1 MLGEPEETPM
11 PTNTQILLDHRPT
24 GKVSPANFRVVE
36 TPVSDARAG
45 RSAGAPYI
53 PVARPVYARAAQRRE
68 ILRQAAGSRRGDG
81 RGHGR
86 PGRGLEQS
94 ALLSGRRCR
103 RHGRL
108 AALFAK
114 RRRDLKGRRR
124 EGDPDPGLSRPGRHA
139 RRHRLVRLEQDHR
152 AEGGGNG
159 AGLRRD
165 RRGRFGRGPIGE
177 DRRRAAGGH
186 RRRPGEMR
194 LCRQGAG
201 I

>member
-24 GKVSPANFRVVE
+24 GKVSPANFRIVE
-36 TPVSDARAG
+36 TPVSAPGPG
-45 RSAGAPYI
+45 RSAGPPHV
-53 PVARPVYARAAQRRE
+53 PVARPVYARAARRRE
-68 ILRQAAGSRRGDG
+68 ILRQAAGGRGGDG
-81 RGHGR
+81 RRNGWHC
-86 PGRGLEQS
+86 RGLQHS
-94 ALLSGRRCR
+94 PLQAGRRRC

-114 RRRDLKGRRR
+114 RRQGPARRRR
-124 EGDPDPGLSRPGRHA
+124 EGGADPGLSRPGRHA

-177 DRRRAAGGH
+177 ARRR
-186 RRRPGEMR
+186 RRRSASPAARRSALMP
-194 LCRQGAG
+194 
-201 I
+201 